1 MTRGAEAY
9 VVHIA
14 LKVREPKEVWAISI
28 IEELPPKVFEDLAW
42 LLHSQ
47 EVEFLIEVDPRIVTV
62 KKAPYRM
69 VSLKLKTLKSQLQEL
84 LPTRFISPSLLPWG
98 VSTLSVKKN
107 GRLLGCTLI
116 TGNWICR
123 K

>member
-1 MTRGAEAY
+1 M
-9 VVHIA
+9 
-14 LKVREPKEVWAISI
+14 WAISI

-47 EVEFLIEVDPRIVTV
+47 EVEFLIEVEPRIVTV
-62 KKAPYRM
+62 QKEPYRM
-69 VSLKLKTLKSQLQEL
+69 VSSKLKTLKSQLQEL
-84 LPTRFISPSLLPWG
+84 LPKRFIGPSLLPWA
-98 VSTLSVKKN
+98 VSTLFVKKN

-123 K
+123 Q